1 MNSAPFF
8 ERFTTPRRRPL
19 SPVRPLTVFVLAVL
33 LVNLC
38 SLVPPL
44 QASLEQ
50 GGFGG
55 QVLFG
60 RDDDTIANP
69 AIQPI
74 PPPPDQSLSNTDVLV
89 GGFGNDV
96 LIGLLGSDVLRGGPA
111 MISWSAALRAACRT
125 AISSSA
131 TPETTSISDGLA
143 MAAMPSSAGRGS
155 MPWCL
160 ATSTGT
166 KTMFP
171 R

>member
-1 MNSAPFF
+1 
-8 ERFTTPRRRPL
+8 
-19 SPVRPLTVFVLAVL
+19 VFVLAVL

-60 RDDDTIANP
+60 RDDDNIANP
-69 AIQPI
+69 AI
-74 PPPPDQSLSNTDVLV
+74 VLV

-125 AISSSA
+125 AISSLA
-131 TPETTSISDGLA
+131 TPETTSISGGLA